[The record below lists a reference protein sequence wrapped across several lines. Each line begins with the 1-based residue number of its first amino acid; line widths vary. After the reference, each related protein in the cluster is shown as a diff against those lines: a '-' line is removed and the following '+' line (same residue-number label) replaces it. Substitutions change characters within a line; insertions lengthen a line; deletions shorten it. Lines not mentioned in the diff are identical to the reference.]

1 MENRNPRK
9 LPEEV
14 SDGSDFY
21 DFSDTEQGLYYN
33 YPFNLT
39 VDEGDGIKNPECSQT
54 KKRRFQEAFQ
64 EVTTLK
70 LN

>member
-39 VDEGDGIKNPECSQT
+39 GDEGDGTQNLECSQA
-54 KKRRFQEAFQ
+54 KKQRFEEAFH
-64 EVTTLK
+64 EVITLK
-70 LN
+70 